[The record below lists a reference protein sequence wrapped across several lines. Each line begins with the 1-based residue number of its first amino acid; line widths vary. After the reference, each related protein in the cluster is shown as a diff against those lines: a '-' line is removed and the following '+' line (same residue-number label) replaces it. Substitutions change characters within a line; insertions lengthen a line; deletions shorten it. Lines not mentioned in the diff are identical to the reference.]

1 MDEQLKKMRQ
11 DAKAICKAVLD
22 ASDARQA
29 ILRYV
34 RWNGQVLSLGSHI
47 LSMPQGRGVWVIGA
61 GKASASMALGVEDVL
76 QARIG
81 GGLVIVKYGHTQPLR
96 FIEIAEAG
104 HPLPDAGTVQG
115 TRRMLQLI
123 EEKTS
128 PDDLI
133 LLLLSGGGSALMESP
148 AEGLTLEDLIRVN
161 ELLLGCGASIH
172 EINTVRKHLSAVK
185 GGQLARHFTGRE
197 TWALILSDV
206 PGDNLDVIAS
216 GPTVADSS
224 SFYDAASVLEKYR
237 LISRVPAA
245 VQRRIRQGLGGEI
258 PDTPKQGDSA
268 FDRQHQLIV
277 GSNALAC
284 RAAATAARE
293 LGYSIEV
300 RPNQVTLDNELFAR
314 EVTQL
319 ATALVGRETD
329 RNRPI
334 CHISGGETTVRLQG
348 SGKGGR
354 NQDLVLNCVEALAR
368 LECPALFL
376 SLGTDGTDGPTDA
389 AGAIADNRTL
399 ARHQSTLRRPLQE
412 YVLENDSY
420 RFFESLNDLI
430 ITGPTGTNVMD
441 IHLLM
446 IGC

>member
-1 MDEQLKKMRQ
+1 MDEQLKTMRQ
-11 DAKAICKAVLD
+11 DAQAICKAVLD

-29 ILRYV
+29 ILRHV
-34 RWNGQVLSLGSHI
+34 RWNGQELSLGSHL
-47 LSMPQGRGVWVIGA
+47 LSLPQGRGVWVIGA

-76 QARIG
+76 QKRID

-96 FIEIAEAG
+96 FIEIVEAG
-104 HPLPDAGTVQG
+104 HPLPDAGTAQG
-115 TRRMLQLI
+115 TGRLLHLI
-123 EEKTS
+123 EEKTGQ
-128 PDDLI
+128 DDLI

-148 AEGLTLEDLIRVN
+148 AEGLALEDLIRIN
-161 ELLLGCGASIH
+161 ELLLACGASIH

-185 GGQLARHFTGRE
+185 GGQLARHLAGRE
-197 TWALILSDV
+197 TWTLILSDV

-216 GPTVADSS
+216 GPTVPDSS

-284 RAAATAARE
+284 RAAATAARQ
-293 LGYSIEV
+293 LGYSVEV

-314 EVTQL
+314 EVIQL
-319 ATALVGRETD
+319 ATALAGRKTD
-329 RNRPI
+329 RSRRI
-334 CHISGGETTVRLQG
+334 CHVSGGETTVRLQG

-399 ARHQSTLRRPLQE
+399 ARHRSTSDRPLE
-412 YVLENDSY
+412 DYLKENDSY
-420 RFFESLNDLI
+420 HFFAPLEDLV

-441 IHLLM
+441 IHLLL
-446 IGC
+446 IGR